1 MLAVGWNV
9 SCACV
14 DVVTESK
21 RRGGPKRL
29 FLLLR
34 YVFVASASYLL
45 LFQPTHAVV
54 APAQAVTIALALA
67 SNVALSFVPARVLFS
82 WWVSAPVLLLD
93 TLWVAWALHTLG
105 GMGGDFFLLY
115 VIVLVLAAVGERP
128 AFVTFGATIAS
139 FATLYELWSGSAWT
153 TAVLLRVVF
162 LFTMAL
168 FYGHVLA
175 RIRGERLRG
184 DRNVLWARM
193 LEQRVAERTAE
204 LTRLYETTRAANNA
218 KTDFL
223 ASMSHEL
230 RTPLHIII
238 GYSDMLVEGS
248 ATSPDEGA
256 VLGAH
261 LRSAATGLLH
271 LVDDV
276 LELGRLE
283 AGRVRVDPRAVPL
296 AAFAEGLA
304 AHEWLAPHPG
314 VTLCWDVRAAGAWMM
329 TDPGKLEI
337 ILSNL
342 VTNALKYTREGRVIV
357 AMEERAEGV
366 VVFSIADTGPGIPAA
381 QLARI
386 EEPFHETTG
395 AESHPVGGVGLGLAI
410 VYRYAAL
417 LGVQVAVRST
427 VGVGT
432 CFVVAVPC
440 ATAPVAAAAS

>member
-1 MLAVGWNV
+1 MTRSRHRHVG
-9 SCACV
+9 
-14 DVVTESK
+14 
-21 RRGGPKRL
+21 GGPKGL

-34 YVFVASASYLL
+34 YVFIASASYLL
-45 LFQPTHAVV
+45 LFQPTHAAV

-67 SNVALSFVPARVLFS
+67 SNVALSFVPARLLFS
-82 WWVSAPVLLLD
+82 WLVSAPVLLLD

-128 AFVTFGATIAS
+128 TLVTFGATVAS
-139 FATLYELWSGSAWT
+139 CATLFELGSGSAWT

-184 DRNVLWARM
+184 DRNVEWARV

-204 LTRLYETTRAANNA
+204 LTRLYEVTRDANSA

-223 ASMSHEL
+223 ASISHEL

-238 GYSDMLVEGS
+238 GYADMLVDGG
-248 ATSPDEGA
+248 ARSPGEGA
-256 VLGAH
+256 ALGGH
-261 LRSAATGLLH
+261 VRSAATGLLH

-276 LELGRLE
+276 LEMGRLE
-283 AGRVRVDPRAVPL
+283 AGRVRVEPRPVPV
-296 AAFAEGLA
+296 AAFAEELA
-304 AHEWLAPHPG
+304 GREWIAPHPG
-314 VTLCWDVRAAGAWMM
+314 VTLRWDVRAVDACMM
-329 TDPGKLEI
+329 TDPGKLHI

-342 VTNALKYTREGRVIV
+342 VTNGLKYTRAGQVMV
-357 AMEERAEGV
+357 TMEERAEGV
-366 VVFSIADTGPGIPAA
+366 VVFSVADTGPGIPPAL
-381 QLARI
+381 LARI

-395 AESHPVGGVGLGLAI
+395 AASHPVGGVGLGLAI
-410 VYRYAAL
+410 VYRYATL

-427 VGVGT
+427 VDVGT
-432 CFVVAVPC
+432 CFVVAVPR
-440 ATAPVAAAAS
+440 ATTSEAAVAS